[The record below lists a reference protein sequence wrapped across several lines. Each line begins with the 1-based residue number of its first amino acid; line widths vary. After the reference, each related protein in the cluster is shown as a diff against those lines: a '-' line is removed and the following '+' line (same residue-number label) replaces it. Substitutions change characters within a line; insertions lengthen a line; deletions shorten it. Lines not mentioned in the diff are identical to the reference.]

1 MVHGAVRIVTTL
13 ARNKGQCV
21 KTKIKIFS
29 TLLLVSSAC
38 FSKDVQLER
47 FSLNEHFLD
56 GEMKHWRGQ
65 LPTTSQKNRKLNR
78 LYVKRRRVAKKKF
91 PSLKS
96 MYKGSLLFRVR
107 SDFYNLKKEP
117 ISLENCQTTKYFFH
131 CDHSYQGKHRKIDRH
146 IFMVKKKRL
155 PHDTPEFYLN
165 LVNYHQVTDGKIDKE
180 SYRIK
185 MVNGHLIFDDQA
197 FGRSGGFFGI
207 TEKMLKK
214 NNIEFRD
221 PMSIPRQTGK
231 KLKPYYPIAYSQIVF
246 TKEYIYF
253 VGSIGLAEHLVEN
266 EAPKVETNY
275 YSFFY
280 IKDEDK
286 HIPTIDFLPWKFGRL
301 FKGKT
306 DFNKIVGPY
315 LEADKAYRKNR

>member
-1 MVHGAVRIVTTL
+1 VARSAVTQ

-47 FSLNEHFLD
+47 FSLNEHFLE
-56 GEMKHWRGQ
+56 GEMKHWRTH
-65 LPTTSQKNRKLNR
+65 LPTTSRKNRKLNR
-78 LYVKRRRVAKKKF
+78 LYIKSRIEAKKKF

-96 MYKGSLLFRVR
+96 MYKGNLLFRVR
-107 SDFYNLKKEP
+107 GELNNSKEEPMYLK
-117 ISLENCQTTKYFFH
+117 NCQTTKYFFH
-131 CDHSYQGKHRKIDRH
+131 CDHSYTKDDYKYDRH
-146 IFMVKKKRL
+146 IFMVKKKRI

-165 LVNYHQVTDGKIDKE
+165 LVNYHQVTNGKIEKE

-185 MVNGHLIFDDQA
+185 MVNGHLIFDDRA
-197 FGRSGGFFGI
+197 LRRRGGFFGI

-214 NNIEFRD
+214 NNIKFRD
-221 PMSIPRQTGK
+221 PMFIPRQTGQ
-231 KLKPYYPIAYSQIVF
+231 KLKPYYPAAYSQIVF
-246 TKEYIYF
+246 TKDYIYF
-253 VGSIGLAEHLVEN
+253 VGSIGLANQLVEN
-266 EAPKVETNY
+266 KAPELETNY

-286 HIPTIDFLPWKFGRL
+286 HIPTIDFLPWKYGRL
-301 FKGKT
+301 LKGKT

-315 LEADKAYRKNR
+315 LEADKAYKKNR

>member
-1 MVHGAVRIVTTL
+1 VARNAVTQ
-13 ARNKGQCV
+13 ARNKEQCV

-65 LPTTSQKNRKLNR
+65 LPGKSWKNTKLNR
-78 LYVKRRRVAKKKF
+78 LYIKRRIEAEKKF

-107 SDFYNLKKEP
+107 GELNNSKEEPMYLKD
-117 ISLENCQTTKYFFH
+117 CQTTKYFFH

-146 IFMVKKKRL
+146 IFMVKKKRI

-165 LVNYHQVTDGKIDKE
+165 LVNYHQVTNGKIEKE

-185 MVNGHLIFDDQA
+185 MVNGHLIFDDRA
-197 FGRSGGFFGI
+197 LRRRGGFFGI

-214 NNIEFRD
+214 NNIKFRD
-221 PMSIPRQTGK
+221 PMFIPRQTGK
-231 KLKPYYPIAYSQIVF
+231 KLKPYYPAAYSQIVF
-246 TKEYIYF
+246 TKDYIYF
-253 VGSIGLAEHLVEN
+253 VGSIGLANQLVEN
-266 EAPKVETNY
+266 EAPESEKIKHSV
-275 YSFFY
+275 FY

-286 HIPTIDFLPWKFGRL
+286 HIPTIDFLPWKYGRL
-301 FKGKT
+301 LKGKT